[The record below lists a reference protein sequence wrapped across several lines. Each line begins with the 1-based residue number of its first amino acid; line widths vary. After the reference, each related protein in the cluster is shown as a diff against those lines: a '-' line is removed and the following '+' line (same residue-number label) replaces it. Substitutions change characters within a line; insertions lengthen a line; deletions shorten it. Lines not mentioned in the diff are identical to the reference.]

1 MLELLDTSKNNWH
14 KLTSPYTSARAEQG
28 ATSSKSKLIL
38 HKSHLSEF
46 VLEAHNGQARFS
58 ACARGYLLTKLNF
71 PNVPSLDTTE
81 NGPS

>member
-1 MLELLDTSKNNWH
+1 MLEPLDISKNQH
-14 KLTSPYTSARAEQG
+14 KLTRPYTSARAEQG
-28 ATSSKSKLIL
+28 ATSSKSKAYLAEI
-38 HKSHLSEF
+38 SF
-46 VLEAHNGQARFS
+46 FRVRLEAHERQARFS